1 MSMSFLGVTYNTNI
15 SNSVGVNGTDSS
27 DTLIP
32 AVQVRMSNLVR
43 VTPSAVGV
51 R

>member
-1 MSMSFLGVTYNTNI
+1 MSFIGVTYNTKVSSSI
-15 SNSVGVNGTDSS
+15 DVNEIDSS

-32 AVQVRMSNLVR
+32 AVQVRTSNLVR